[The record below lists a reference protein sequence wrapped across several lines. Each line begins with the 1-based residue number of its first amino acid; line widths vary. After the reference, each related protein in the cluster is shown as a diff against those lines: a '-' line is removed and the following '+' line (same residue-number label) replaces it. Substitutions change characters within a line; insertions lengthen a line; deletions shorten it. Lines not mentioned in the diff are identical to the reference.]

1 MPKCRQTFQSTSH
14 GTPPR
19 RLLKIDGTKVT
30 IMNWRKSA
38 ICRAWRAA
46 QGGRRPDL
54 FGCIHGK
61 DVVFRFIAVRSGTT
75 KPIRLGGYFRIYV
88 SSFDLAISA
97 IHTIR
102 LYYFVVSRTTR
113 CAETR
118 DIRRDSRYT
127 ESHTPDRART
137 GDRTLS
143 SAVHSHGPTP
153 HATATL
159 VPPLRDRT
167 ISRALYLSSLHCRD
181 TVENEMHE
189 KPPGPFS
196 QSDGVHASIRHL
208 LGELKG
214 SSGGAQP

>member
-54 FGCIHGK
+54 FGCIHGRMSSF
-61 DVVFRFIAVRSGTT
+61 VSLLSARVQRNRSGSVV
-75 KPIRLGGYFRIYV
+75 IFRIYV

-102 LYYFVVSRTTR
+102 LYYYVVSRTTR

-127 ESHTPDRART
+127 RPRTNWRPDTQLGCTQSRPDTTRDSHPRPSAPRPDNLT
-137 GDRTLS
+137 
-143 SAVHSHGPTP
+143 
-153 HATATL
+153 
-159 VPPLRDRT
+159 RT
-167 ISRALYLSSLHCRD
+167 IPVVVALSRYCRD
-181 TVENEMHE
+181 EIHE

>member
-46 QGGRRPDL
+46 QGGCRPDL
-54 FGCIHGK
+54 FGCIHGRMSSF
-61 DVVFRFIAVRSGTT
+61 VSLLSARVQRNRSGSVV
-75 KPIRLGGYFRIYV
+75 IFRIYV

-127 ESHTPDRART
+127 RPRTNWRPDTQLGCTQSRPDTNTRQ
-137 GDRTLS
+137 
-143 SAVHSHGPTP
+143 
-153 HATATL
+153 
-159 VPPLRDRT
+159 PP
-167 ISRALYLSSLHCRD
+167 SSLRSETGQSHAHYTCRRC
-181 TVENEMHE
+181 TVEILSRTRYTKSRRDPSRSLTARACLH
-189 KPPGPFS
+189 PAPT
-196 QSDGVHASIRHL
+196 
-208 LGELKG
+208 
-214 SSGGAQP
+214 GGA

>member
-1 MPKCRQTFQSTSH
+1 
-14 GTPPR
+14 
-19 RLLKIDGTKVT
+19 
-30 IMNWRKSA
+30 MNWRKSA

-54 FGCIHGK
+54 FGCIHGRMSSFVSLLSARVYK
-61 DVVFRFIAVRSGTT
+61 LQRNRSGSVV
-75 KPIRLGGYFRIYV
+75 IFRIYV

-102 LYYFVVSRTTR
+102 LYYYVVSRTTR

-127 ESHTPDRART
+127 PDRART
-137 GDRTLS
+137 GDRTLN